1 MARKLYATCDPDGT
15 CTIWRGRK
23 GLRQELCLRSS
34 FRFDTTEW
42 YWNVTLQEGNA
53 MSFIEIMTPADFR
66 RIFGTALA
74 PGSGPVEVVLR
85 GEVVG
90 K

>member
-1 MARKLYATCDPDGT
+1 MARKLYATADLDGGHT
-15 CTIWRGRK
+15 LWRGKR
-23 GLRQELCLRSS
+23 GLIYEKNVMI
-34 FRFDTTEW
+34 DVEVG
-42 YWNVTLQEGNA
+42 YWNAPIHENNA
-53 MSFIEIMTPADFR
+53 RALNEDPMTPADFR